1 MISLYPG
8 CGLAMIKGAA
18 FGPGRSCPAMLP
30 LAELRNNANPPA
42 MPSILLADLLV
53 NGSVVMSFYD
63 DGLCVLES
71 IGSKSTQSHRLCN
84 LIWTGGDEVVL
95 SRLVLS
101 WETAR
106 GTGCSQASRKC
117 SNRNT
122 KCYAREEVAVQLP
135 LTVSFSMHFGNCTYH
150 FYDHSLGGTG
160 AYRYYWDFGDGSH
173 SEEVNP
179 LHVFEG
185 AGIYTVTLQV
195 SDQSGAVSTCMRD
208 ISFEGCPCSISGP
221 VQACLERLR
230 PTGQTLQACHQDGF
244 AGSLME

>member
-1 MISLYPG
+1 
-8 CGLAMIKGAA
+8 
-18 FGPGRSCPAMLP
+18 MLP